1 MHVLVV
7 EDDSKISDFLKRGF
21 GELGYRVDLCDNGES
36 ALSMMNAQNFDAVV
50 LDIMM
55 PKLGGLEVLETV
67 RKGGSQVPVLILSA
81 RQTVDDRVSGLNLG
95 ADDFLTKPFS
105 FAELVARLN
114 SMTRR
119 RMAAGQAA
127 AHSTLGYEDIK
138 LDLVRREV
146 IRGEKKVELFPKEFL
161 LLEYFLSN
169 PERVLSKTMI
179 LDRIWG
185 YDFDP
190 QTNVV
195 DVLVCRLRNKIDK
208 DFPVKLIHTHRGVGY
223 VLKKI
228 Q

>member
-7 EDDSKISDFLKRGF
+7 EDDSKISDFLKRGL
-21 GELGYRVDLCDNGES
+21 GELGYRVDLCDNGDS
-36 ALSMMNAQNFDAVV
+36 ALQAINHQNFDAVV

-55 PKLGGLEVLETV
+55 PKLSGLEVLETV
-67 RKGGSQVPVLILSA
+67 RKAGSQVPVLILSA
-81 RQTVDDRVSGLNLG
+81 RQSVDDKVSGLNLG

-114 SMTRR
+114 SLTRR
-119 RMAAGQAA
+119 RIAAGQATYSSLA
-127 AHSTLGYEDIK
+127 YEDIK

-146 IRGEKKVELFPKEFL
+146 TRGEKRVELFPKEFL

-179 LDRIWG
+179 LERIWG

-223 VLKKI
+223 VLKKN